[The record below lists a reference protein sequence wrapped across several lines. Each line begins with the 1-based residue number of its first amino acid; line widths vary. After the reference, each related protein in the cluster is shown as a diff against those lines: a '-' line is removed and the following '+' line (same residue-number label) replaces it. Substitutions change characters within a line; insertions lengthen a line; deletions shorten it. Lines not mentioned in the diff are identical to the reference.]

1 MRIKTLSA
9 IGIMVLC
16 TGLNTYAQKKK
27 EVINDSNAP
36 LHLLQ
41 PNYKVPYGVLTTEEV
56 KGDMDRVLQYLENE
70 THTRVVDKNTGKVIT
85 DYANM
90 NADAQLERGAF
101 RLASYEWGVTYS
113 AMMAAAEATGDSAYM
128 NYVTDRFKFLAEV
141 TPYFKK
147 VYENYGTV
155 DSQMKQII
163 DPHALDDAG
172 AVCAAMIKAQAK
184 DKSLNLQPLIDNYI
198 NYILYKEYRLADG
211 TFARTRPQH
220 NTLWLDDMFMGIPP
234 IAYYS
239 KIAKDNQQKYVAESV
254 KQVLQFADRMWV
266 PEKKLFRHGWVE
278 EMQDPPAFY
287 WGRANGWALLTMC
300 EVLDV
305 LPNNHPQRE
314 KIMNLFKQHVQGLAA
329 LQSGEGF
336 WHQLLDRND
345 SYLETSA
352 TAIYTYC
359 IAHAIN
365 KGWIDAITYGPV
377 ANLGWHAVSTQIND
391 KGQVDG
397 TCVGTGMAF
406 DPAFYYYRPIN
417 VYAAHGYGPV
427 IWAGAEII
435 NMLNNQHPKM
445 NDSAVQF
452 YKKEQKT
459 KEPIFHVSDPNNARD
474 VVAGVSR
481 KNSNAPVVLLI
492 GDSTVKCGQGKGEN
506 NMWGWGSFF
515 EDYFN
520 TDNITVENWALG
532 GRSSRTYLTEGLWSK
547 VLAGIKPGDFLFI
560 DFGHNDGGPLNTG
573 RARASLKGT
582 GDESETVVMERHGG
596 PEIIH
601 TFGHYLRT
609 YIRQAKAK
617 GANVI
622 VTSHTPANRWTENR
636 VNRCDKTYGKWAEEV
651 AEAEGV
657 DYINLNEIIAQKYE
671 SIGKDATAALF
682 VDGVHNTKEGAILN
696 AECVIEGLK
705 SIQSNK
711 LNKFLKK

>member
-1 MRIKTLSA
+1 MI
-9 IGIMVLC
+9 
-16 TGLNTYAQKKK
+16 
-27 EVINDSNAP
+27 
-36 LHLLQ
+36 
-41 PNYKVPYGVLTTEEV
+41 
-56 KGDMDRVLQYLENE
+56 
-70 THTRVVDKNTGKVIT
+70 
-85 DYANM
+85 
-90 NADAQLERGAF
+90 
-101 RLASYEWGVTYS
+101 
-113 AMMAAAEATGDSAYM
+113 AAAEATGDSAYM

-141 TPYFKK
+141 TPYFKQ
-147 VYENYGTV
+147 VYETHGTI
-155 DSQMKQII
+155 DPQMKQII

-172 AVCAAMIKAQAK
+172 AVCAAMIKAQMK
-184 DKSLNLQPLIDNYI
+184 DQSLNLQPLIDNYI

-211 TFARTRPQH
+211 TFARTRPQY

-234 IAYYS
+234 VVYYS
-239 KIAKDNQQKYVAESV
+239 KIAKDNQQKYIAESV

-278 EMQDPPAFY
+278 EMQDPPAFF

-305 LPNNHPQRE
+305 LPSNHPQRE
-314 KIMNLFKQHVQGLAA
+314 KIMTLFKQHVQGLAA

-365 KGWIDAITYGPV
+365 KGWIDAITYGPI

-481 KNSNAPVVLLI
+481 KNSNTPVVLLI

-515 EDYFN
+515 ENYFN

-532 GRSSRTYLTEGLWSK
+532 GRSSRTYQTEGLWQK
-547 VLAGIKPGDFLFI
+547 VLAGIKPGDYLFI

-582 GDESETVVMERHGG
+582 GDESQTVIMERHGG
-596 PEIIH
+596 PETIY

-609 YIRQAKAK
+609 YIRQAKSK

-636 VNRCDKTYGKWAEEV
+636 VNRCDQTYGKWAEEV
-651 AEAEGV
+651 AKNEGV
-657 DYINLNEIIAQKYE
+657 DFIDLNEIIAKKYE
-671 SIGKDATAALF
+671 TIGKEATASLF
-682 VDGVHNTKEGAILN
+682 VDGVHNTKEGAVLN
-696 AECVIEGLK
+696 AECVIEGLNSLK
-705 SIQSNK
+705 SNK
-711 LNKFLKK
+711 LNKYLKK